1 MDKTYNSGLFETTR
15 ISVVSAVHR
24 DPKKIIIKKKQPL
37 GCQLSAYLEF
47 IIQNLD
53 VVNLELGMKVQFA
66 SF

>member
-1 MDKTYNSGLFETTR
+1 MDKTYNSGLFET
-15 ISVVSAVHR
+15 
-24 DPKKIIIKKKQPL
+24 KKIIIKKKQPL